1 MTVSTASLPEKL
13 PDTGAIDTAAA
24 AVRKVGTDSHEIR
37 KDVQSDWSGLPG
49 VFESPHQALVYSAV
63 KTVMKPYTDAV
74 KTLTNDTATALEGF
88 SSDISGL
95 KQRYDDVKKQ
105 ASAHNALEG
114 DDRPDDYGTKNADIQ
129 AEINAV
135 SRLYDDAVKE
145 CADKISKLNPLY
157 GDGAKTAGKAYG
169 AVSTYALPAL
179 KALGLTADSLEFRN
193 GQLIFKYNSDANDF
207 KKTGLPKKFSIKEGT
222 LKKLGVPN
230 SYVERLVDSQKPS
243 GDRVSK
249 NAGKNMLHNLD
260 PKSPLGALV
269 AKYPWLKNSK
279 FSVHGQKVD
288 LKVQL
293 TRGSGSHRGGPHART
308 GPVKLPKAL
317 DKVNKFANGP
327 AGKLLTVVGAGTTFA
342 GTYTEGYNESLIR
355 NPDMSPGEH
364 RAEAAKDAAI
374 VTGAEQVGSVV
385 GTAVGRGAGA
395 AIGQAIIPI
404 PGVGAAVGGF
414 LGGLAGGYV
423 GGVVGNA
430 IGSTINDI
438 RHGDIGSVGEAV
450 GSTLKDIGSSLNPFD

>member
-1 MTVSTASLPEKL
+1 MSVSTASLPEKL

-24 AVRKVGTDSHEIR
+24 AVRKVGTKSHEIR
-37 KDVQSDWSGLPG
+37 KDVQSDWSGLEG
-49 VFESPHQALVYSAV
+49 VFKSPHQALVYSAV

-74 KTLTNDTATALEGF
+74 KTLTNDTATALEDF

-135 SRLYDDAVKE
+135 SRLYDDAVKD
-145 CADKISKLNPLY
+145 CANTISTLNPLVADLSKPAGTVGGLS
-157 GDGAKTAGKAYG
+157 GDAKN
-169 AVSTYALPAL
+169 ALEI
-179 KALGLTADSLEFRN
+179 LGVTTKSLEFRDRK
-193 GQLIFKYNSDANDF
+193 IFFKYNSEANVF
-207 KKTGLPKKFSIKEGT
+207 SEKKLPRKFSINEGT

-230 SYVERLVDSQKPS
+230 SYIERLVDSQKPS

-249 NAGKNMLHNLD
+249 NAGKKMLHNLD

-269 AKYPWLKNSK
+269 AKYPWLKNTK
-279 FSVHGQKVD
+279 YSVDGRKVT
-288 LKVQL
+288 LKASL
-293 TRGSGSHRGGPHART
+293 TRGPGQPGRHAAPGPAR
-308 GPVKLPKAL
+308 LPKAF
-317 DKVNKFANGP
+317 DKVNKLANGP
-327 AGKLLTVVGAGTTFA
+327 AGKILSGVGIASTFA
-342 GTYTEGYNESLIR
+342 GTYTEGYNDSLIR
-355 NPDMSPGEH
+355 NPDMTPGEH

-450 GSTLKDIGSSLNPFD
+450 KDTGKKVLSSLNPFD